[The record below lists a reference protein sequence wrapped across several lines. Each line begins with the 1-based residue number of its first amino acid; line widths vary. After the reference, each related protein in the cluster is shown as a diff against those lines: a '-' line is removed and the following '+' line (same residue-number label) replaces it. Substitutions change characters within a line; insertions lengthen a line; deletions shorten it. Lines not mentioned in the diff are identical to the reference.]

1 MLLDEW
7 KIFNK
12 VGLRHLINLIGL
24 RHLISWTR
32 LKHFMSLIFKLLL
45 KGKDLRCNFGI

>member
-7 KIFNK
+7 QRFNK

-24 RHLISWTR
+24 KHLVSWTR

-45 KGKDLRCNFGI
+45 KGKDLR